1 MLPKTNSSS
10 TSTPA
15 DSRAARARPR
25 EQEKLRKEEEAV
37 RPGSSTAMELGND
50 TASSGNKNDPIENSV
65 EILTMLER
73 SIKGAKA
80 FDGAASGMGLKIR
93 SIPRHLSENS
103 VMLC

>member
-1 MLPKTNSSS
+1 MPPKTNSSFI
-10 TSTPA
+10 STPA
-15 DSRAARARPR
+15 YSRVARARRR

-37 RPGSSTAMELGND
+37 RPGRELGND

-65 EILTMLER
+65 EIQTMLER

-80 FDGAASGMGLKIR
+80 FDRAASRMRLKSR
-93 SIPRHLSENS
+93 STPRHLSKNS